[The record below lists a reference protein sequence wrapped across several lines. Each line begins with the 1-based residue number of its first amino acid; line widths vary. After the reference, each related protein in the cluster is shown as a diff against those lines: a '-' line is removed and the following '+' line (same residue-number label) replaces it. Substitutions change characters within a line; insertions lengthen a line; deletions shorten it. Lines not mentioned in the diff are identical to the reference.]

1 MKQQTERFTP
11 AALTLSLVT
20 AALADGIPQSVPVRR
35 ALWLGVVSAV
45 CLCILSALA
54 VAMLQNKA
62 PSLAVRL
69 ALTAGL
75 FMELMHTLV
84 QAQGLCTAE
93 FSSMALLG
101 FLPLLLWA
109 GWAVPP
115 ASWNASARVLW
126 WFAAVGG
133 VVCLLG
139 LAGQLHWYR
148 LFTPAQPTAANWDIP
163 VYAEYFA
170 GALLCSARSARR
182 TVWLP
187 VWGFAVQAAALLGS
201 ALLFGS
207 ETYPR
212 LELLRAWSSG
222 SFSRMDA
229 LLLLLWLS
237 TGQPCCVPL
246 SACSGSS
253 RKPRCNH
260 EKTEILQTDAVFAS
274 NRMVPFI
281 PALRKHREKHGAGG
295 VSFTDRAGV
304 SGRAALSG
312 TAGRRRCRRSL
323 CRVTVCAGRGANDGT
338 GAGCGRAG
346 TAPNRKLPPV

>member
-1 MKQQTERFTP
+1 MKQQAGYFTP
-11 AALTLSLVT
+11 AALTLSVVT
-20 AALADGIPQSVPVRR
+20 AALADGIPQGVPVRR
-35 ALWLGVVSAV
+35 ALWLGAVGTV

-54 VAMLQNKA
+54 AAALLNKA
-62 PSLAVRL
+62 PSFAVRL

-75 FMELMHTLV
+75 FMELVHTLV

-109 GWAVPP
+109 GWGIRP
-115 ASWNASARVLW
+115 ASWNVSARVLW

-133 VVCLLG
+133 VICLLG

-148 LFTPAQPTAANWDIP
+148 LFTPAQPTGTNWSVP

-170 GALLCSARSARR
+170 GALLCSARSVRR

-187 VWGFAVQAAALLGS
+187 VWGFAVQAAALLGG

-207 ETYPR
+207 GTYPGWSCCGR
-212 LELLRAWSSG
+212 GAAAAFPAWMRCFCCCG
-222 SFSRMDA
+222 CCA
-229 LLLLLWLS
+229 LS
-237 TGQPCCVPL
+237 TGRPCCVPP

-253 RKPRCNH
+253 RKLRCSH
-260 EKTEILQTDAVFAS
+260 EKCKILQAAAVFTAD
-274 NRMVPFI
+274 RVVPFV
-281 PALRKHREKHGAGG
+281 PAVREHREKHGAGS
-295 VSFTDRAGV
+295 VSGTERTGV

-312 TAGRRRCRRSL
+312 TAGRR
-323 CRVTVCAGRGANDGT
+323 
-338 GAGCGRAG
+338 
-346 TAPNRKLPPV
+346 